1 MRVFT
6 AVLLI
11 LLVLLQYRLWFG
23 KNSVPDYIA
32 LKENLVRQLGANEKL
47 QQRNKLLYADT
58 DDLKLGLEAI
68 EERARNELGMIKENE
83 TFFRLIPKERGR
95 RNVSDNINGK
105 VMPYW
110 NKNNNLLLLSRL
122 PVLVKECKPIAQ
134 NNIYLLIMK
143 AYLATL

>member
-95 RNVSDNINGK
+95 RNVSDNIDGK
-105 VMPYW
+105 VMP
-110 NKNNNLLLLSRL
+110 
-122 PVLVKECKPIAQ
+122 
-134 NNIYLLIMK
+134 
-143 AYLATL
+143 